1 MTVITVLDSRKKK
14 SKAVESG
21 QGTYPLSGEKREK
34 KTKGKY
40 EYEHTGLPG
49 IMRVVSHQGGFLVTL
64 DYGKALKPN
73 KKTGQLEWKQQKT
86 TKHVATEKEAK
97 LLRAEAE
104 IIRSKGVNDR
114 VLPRKILF
122 KQVVEEYF
130 QSSDWKELS
139 QQKKDHYKNYFRHM
153 QDFFANM
160 EPKNITRLDIDKYYQ
175 FQLERGKRSTAKKN
189 KDGSISKKEG
199 ISVNTLHKHKSAMK
213 EFWKYLVDS
222 KKYGVTENVV
232 EASKIPKVKQV
243 VDGKEVTVSKIEYHA
258 RPLTLDELNYTLND
272 AIQNEYD
279 RSIAV
284 MIALAAIGSLRHS
297 EAVGLELRKYLHS
310 ECMEVSDEII
320 EKYTSLDK
328 RYYEENDNLMFID
341 TAIMKIG
348 GKDIV
353 KLPKNEKVR
362 VSAVPECLKKI
373 VDYALEQRQQFY
385 KITGQKMDKHDN
397 VYLPLINVVRGQS
410 LNSAKLGKKW
420 KQYQVRRNKRMLK
433 AGLEP
438 IPMVRYHDLR
448 HTHSNLLEEHA
459 PICEIARNMG
469 HELPKAMRNTT
480 SLIYWNEVEPK
491 RDNIIH
497 YFDENIKI
505 DWDKALNIPLNAE
518 GSQITINGSGHLIIS
533 DEVAKKRKE
542 KGKKFIFKEEELEQ
556 LFLGEAVD

>member
-1 MTVITVLDSRKKK
+1 MTVITALDSRKKK

-21 QGTYPLSGEKREK
+21 QGTSPLSGDPSEE

-40 EYEHTGLPG
+40 RYVDTEFPG
-49 IMRVVSHQGGFLVTL
+49 IKKVVSHQGGFLVTL
-64 DYGKALKPN
+64 DYGKTLKPN
-73 KKTGQLEWKQQKT
+73 KNTGQLEWKQQKT
-86 TKHVATEKEAK
+86 TKHVSTEKEAK
-97 LLRAEAE
+97 ILRAEAE
-104 IIRSKGVNDR
+104 IIRSKGANDR
-114 VLPRKILF
+114 VMPKKILF

-160 EPKNITRLDIDKYYQ
+160 EPKNITRLDIDNYYK

-189 KDGSISKKEG
+189 KDGCISKKEG

-213 EFWKYLVDS
+213 EFWKYLIDS
-222 KKYGVTENVV
+222 PKYGVTENVV
-232 EASKIPKVKQV
+232 EASKVPKVKQV

-297 EAVGLELRKYLHS
+297 EAVGLELRKYLHD
-310 ECMEVSDEII
+310 EFMELSDEII
-320 EKYTSLDK
+320 KSYTSLDK
-328 RYYEENDNLMFID
+328 KYYEGNDSLMLID
-341 TAIMKIG
+341 TAVMKIG
-348 GKDIV
+348 GKDIE
-353 KLPKNEKVR
+353 KLPKNDKVR
-362 VSAVPECLKKI
+362 VSAVPECLKLI
-373 VDYALEQRQQFY
+373 VNYALEQRQQFY
-385 KITGQKMDKHDN
+385 KITGQEMNKHDN
-397 VYLPLINVVRGQS
+397 VYLPLINVVRGQA

-420 KQYQVRRNKRMLK
+420 KQYQVRRNKRMEKL
-433 AGLEP
+433 GLEP

-459 PICEIARNMG
+459 PICEITRNMG

-491 RDNIIH
+491 RDNIID

-518 GSQITINGSGHLIIS
+518 GSQITINGSGHLVIS
-533 DEVAKKRKE
+533 DEVAKKRKAQ
-542 KGKKFIFKEEELEQ
+542 GKRGALKEEEYEA
-556 LFLGEAVD
+556 LFRGETVD